1 MIRNPILSAFN
12 PDPSIDTLSC
22 RFHNPWV
29 YGAPSVPGVCRTS
42 YVKRRESTPAF
53 SVWRLAYDVRL
64 RSQVKGA
71 A

>member
-53 SVWRLAYDVRL
+53 SV
-64 RSQVKGA
+64 
-71 A
+71 